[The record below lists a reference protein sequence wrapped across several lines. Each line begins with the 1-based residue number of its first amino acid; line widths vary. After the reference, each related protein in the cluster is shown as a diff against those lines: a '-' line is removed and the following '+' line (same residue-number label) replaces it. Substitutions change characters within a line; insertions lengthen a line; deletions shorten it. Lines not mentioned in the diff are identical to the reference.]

1 VQVIASRSIR
11 PSLIWLLI
19 LSIVV
24 WTLIPFTWAILAS
37 FKTGTSV
44 YNNQWVP
51 WLQFDPTLA
60 NWRALRSLP
69 ILREAL
75 ISSAVVSISVASA
88 AVLLGAPASYS
99 IARMRWSERWQEGLL
114 FGFLGQR
121 IMPPVVLVTPYLILS
136 ARLGLRDTLHG
147 LIIINVTFMLPLAVV
162 VIHGAFAA
170 LPPELVEAA
179 QLDGA
184 SALRIFAEIAVP
196 LARSA
201 LVAAWV
207 LSLAFTWNEWL
218 YADFMAFDDV
228 KTMPVALI
236 AVVGGGGGGNV
247 PTAMARAL
255 SMMVVPIGAAIAT
268 QRFIASGL
276 SMGAV
281 KS

>member
-11 PSLIWLLI
+11 LSLLWLLV

-24 WTLIPFTWAILAS
+24 WTLIPFTWAILTS

-69 ILREAL
+69 ILREAF

-136 ARLGLRDTLHG
+136 ARFGLRDTLHG
-147 LIIINVTFMLPLAVV
+147 LVIINVTFMLPLAVV

-170 LPPELVEAA
+170 LPPDLVEAA

-184 SALRIFAEIAVP
+184 SAFRVFGEIAVP
-196 LARSA
+196 LARST

-228 KTMPVALI
+228 KTMTVALI

-247 PTAMARAL
+247 PSAMARAL